1 MYELWFLNYYST
13 KISDRCFYTVLYM
26 LTLGG
31 GGGGGPDLKETL
43 KGYCCQ
49 RKVIVPA
56 SLSSKFP

>member
-31 GGGGGPDLKETL
+31 VRTGLEGNTKRVLLSEEGHRSG
-43 KGYCCQ
+43 
-49 RKVIVPA
+49 IVEQ
-56 SLSSKFP
+56 